1 MPVENIATVHA
12 MDDELVACYA
22 LLVFWQPDDKKAVKK
37 KRDCVFE
44 CQ

>member
-1 MPVENIATVHA
+1 
-12 MDDELVACYA
+12 

-44 CQ
+44 CQWAVVSKGFEDKK